1 MELVNQGGGR
11 HKSYIRCRE
20 IWLLLYEWQT
30 VAVVEGQYMDSWQ
43 RVGDFLDTNAVNG
56 NLRKGRED
64 GISERHSEVTHD
76 MVR

>member
-1 MELVNQGGGR
+1 MG
-11 HKSYIRCRE
+11 
-20 IWLLLYEWQT
+20 EWD
-30 VAVVEGQYMDSWQ
+30 GWQ